1 LVTPVTRVG
10 DIPRSRQ
17 PDFQGNWLPKK
28 SQIAAGFVQ
37 TASLGAV
44 GSVDV
49 VVVSYNSR
57 GYLRA
62 CVEPLSKLDGVHVI
76 VVDNASADGSLEALA
91 GLPVVT
97 IQRETNGGFAVG
109 CNEGSRAGAAQ
120 FVLFLNPDAAI
131 EGESLQRLVE
141 VMSSDEHVGLAA
153 PRIEHLD
160 GSLAYSLRRF
170 PRLRSTF
177 SQALF
182 LHRLAPHADWAD
194 ETIRD
199 ARWYAR
205 PWSPEW
211 VSGACMLVRRSA
223 LEAVGGW
230 DEGFFLFG
238 EDVDLCA
245 RLRAE
250 GLSVSFVPDACVRHR
265 EGASAPSG
273 VTLPLLAAARV
284 HYSRKHHRPL
294 VAALDRAGVA
304 LGAATRGR
312 WCFRL

>member
-1 LVTPVTRVG
+1 VR
-10 DIPRSRQ
+10 
-17 PDFQGNWLPKK
+17 
-28 SQIAAGFVQ
+28 
-37 TASLGAV
+37 
-44 GSVDV
+44 SVDV

-57 GYLRA
+57 RYLRS
-62 CVEPLSKLDGVHVI
+62 CVEPLSEIGGVHVI
-76 VVDNASADGSLEALA
+76 VVDNASADGSLEALRD
-91 GLPVVT
+91 LPVAA

-109 CNEGSRAGAAQ
+109 CNEGTRAGASP

-131 EGESLQRLVE
+131 EGESLRRLVE
-141 VMSSDEHVGLAA
+141 VMSSDERIGLAA

-182 LHRLAPHADWAD
+182 LHRLAPHAEWAD

-199 ARWYAR
+199 TRRYAR

-250 GLSVSFVPDACVRHR
+250 GLSISYVPDACVRHR

-284 HYSRKHHRPL
+284 HYSRKHRGRL
-294 VAALDRAGVA
+294 AATLDRAGVA
-304 LGAATRGR
+304 LGAVTHAVLGRGGR
-312 WCFRL
+312 GVRLGHVRAFQAAVMGRARLP